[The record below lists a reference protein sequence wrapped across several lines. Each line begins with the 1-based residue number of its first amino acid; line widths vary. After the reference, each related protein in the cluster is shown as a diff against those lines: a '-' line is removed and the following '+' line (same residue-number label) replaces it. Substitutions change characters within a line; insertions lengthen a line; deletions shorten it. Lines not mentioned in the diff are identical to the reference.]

1 MVVGLVNRRFS
12 PYALAVF
19 IIGLLCVA
27 NPAAAQSMNY
37 SVYNDVWSTEG
48 DLTMYGYS
56 ELDDLS
62 GCGSGAGNPQTWL
75 YSPSRV
81 AHTYSSTASLSFDD
95 EEGNW
100 SVTGL
105 HQIQCNCSPYGG
117 GHTFTAGFTIA
128 AGVRRTTTY
137 YLCTSEWTGC
147 YCDPSCSSGT
157 ATCNFS
163 NPILFGIGGCAGYKK
178 ATWLVVDYSEKGYA
192 CTWAWATTASGP
204 GACT

>member
-1 MVVGLVNRRFS
+1 MVVGLVNRRFP

-19 IIGLLCVA
+19 IFGLLCVA
-27 NPAAAQSMNY
+27 KPAAAQSMNY
-37 SVYNDVWSTEG
+37 SVYNDLWSSEG
-48 DLTMYGYS
+48 DLAMYGYS

-62 GCGSGAGNPQTWL
+62 GCGSGAGSPQTWL

-95 EEGNW
+95 EEGDW
-100 SVTGL
+100 RVTGL

-117 GHTFTAGFTIA
+117 GHTFTAGFTTG
-128 AGVRRTTTY
+128 AGLRKTTTY
-137 YLCTSEWTGC
+137 YLCTSGIGC
-147 YCDPSCSSGT
+147 SCTADCAAGT
-157 ATCNFS
+157 SATCAGS

-178 ATWLVVDYSEKGYA
+178 ATWLVVDYGDHYG
-192 CTWAWATTASGP
+192 CTFAWAVTASGP